1 MILGIQRRIDNLG
14 RLVLPKELRELYGIK
29 DGDFIE
35 ITPTDKGLLL
45 KKPNY
50 KIIIVE
56 DK

>member
-1 MILGIQRRIDNLG
+1 M
-14 RLVLPKELRELYGIK
+14 YGIK
-29 DGDFIE
+29 DGDFVE